1 MCFSVGDAY
10 RLYNLDVY
18 GYQIHDKM
26 GIYGSVPYLLAHKQG
41 RTVAVFWLNA
51 SETLVEINTE
61 PAVEVSHGMWLHA
74 IVTILQSVR
83 APFFNS
89 SIFLWPRALQC
100 NWQMS
105 VGATKCRQIHL
116 EQGPIVYSEISQISI
131 ASFSST
137 SWPRWARQLPNK
149 RSGVERM
156 YAGCQRAESL
166 MFFCWRG
173 LRLLTSSGSTHPSQ
187 VLAWRLLGP
196 HSLCCV
202 CPMYQHCKL
211 IFVLHYVEITNNVP
225 MHFK

>member
-1 MCFSVGDAY
+1 MCFRVGDAY

-74 IVTILQSVR
+74 IVTIPQSVR

-116 EQGPIVYSEISQISI
+116 EQGPLRFPSHPFPVRPDPDGPGSCQTKGRVSNGCTLDVRERNRWC
-131 ASFSST
+131 FS
-137 SWPRWARQLPNK
+137 AD
-149 RSGVERM
+149 GA
-156 YAGCQRAESL
+156 YA
-166 MFFCWRG
+166 F
-173 LRLLTSSGSTHPSQ
+173 
-187 VLAWRLLGP
+187 WRLQAVLIP
-196 HSLCCV
+196 HRYLHEDAGASLIMLC
-202 CPMYQHCKL
+202 L
-211 IFVLHYVEITNNVP
+211 SYVSALQINLCSTLRGNHKQRP
-225 MHFK
+225 YAF